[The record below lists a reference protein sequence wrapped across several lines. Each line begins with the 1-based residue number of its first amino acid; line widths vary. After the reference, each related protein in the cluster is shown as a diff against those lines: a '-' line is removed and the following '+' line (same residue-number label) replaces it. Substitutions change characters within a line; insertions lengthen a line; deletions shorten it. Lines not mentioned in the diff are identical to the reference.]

1 MKKELEYQIDCKKDT
16 HMKFTK
22 MQGTGND
29 FIVVDQRDKK
39 YNLSKS
45 VIKNLSDR
53 HLGIGFDQLLI
64 LEKSTSKNADF
75 RYRIFNSDGGEVEQC
90 GNGARCFYKFIKNY
104 RLSNN
109 STIKVE
115 TKAGIIL
122 LSENSEGMVKVDMG
136 LPDIRKAINRHGVN
150 YDHVAIGNPHAVINL
165 ADNNISEE
173 NYHDIA
179 LDIQSSWKDGIN
191 VGFMSI
197 IDTNSI
203 QLKVFERGSGF
214 TMACGSG
221 ASAAAAVA
229 ISKNNL
235 ASPINVHMDGG
246 VLQIDW
252 DMESTLTLSGT
263 AEISFEGEVNL
274 NTYA

>member
-1 MKKELEYQIDCKKDT
+1 
-16 HMKFTK
+16 
-22 MQGTGND
+22 
-29 FIVVDQRDKK
+29 
-39 YNLSKS
+39 
-45 VIKNLSDR
+45 
-53 HLGIGFDQLLI
+53 
-64 LEKSTSKNADF
+64 
-75 RYRIFNSDGGEVEQC
+75 
-90 GNGARCFYKFIKNY
+90 
-104 RLSNN
+104 
-109 STIKVE
+109 
-115 TKAGIIL
+115 
-122 LSENSEGMVKVDMG
+122 
-136 LPDIRKAINRHGVN
+136 
-150 YDHVAIGNPHAVINL
+150 
-165 ADNNISEE
+165 
-173 NYHDIA
+173 
-179 LDIQSSWKDGIN
+179 
-191 VGFMSI
+191 MSI
-197 IDTNSI
+197 IDKNSI

>member
-1 MKKELEYQIDCKKDT
+1 
-16 HMKFTK
+16 

-29 FIVVDQRDKK
+29 FIVVDQRVKQF
-39 YNLSKS
+39 NLSAS
-45 VIKNLSDR
+45 VIKRLSDR
-53 HLGIGFDQLLI
+53 HFGIGFDQLLI
-64 LEKSTSKNADF
+64 LEKSNSKNADF
-75 RYRIFNSDGGEVEQC
+75 KYRIFNSDGGEVEQC
-90 GNGARCFYKFIKNY
+90 GNGARCFYKYIKHY
-104 RLSNN
+104 ELYNN
-109 STIKVE
+109 SIIKVE
-115 TKAGIIL
+115 TKSGIIL

-136 LPDIRKAINRHGVN
+136 LPVIRKAINRNGVN

-173 NYHDIA
+173 NYHDLA

-197 IDTNSI
+197 IDKNSI

-221 ASAAAAVA
+221 ACAAAAVA
-229 ISKNNL
+229 ILKNKL
-235 ASPINVHMDGG
+235 ETPIAVHMDGG
-246 VLQIDW
+246 VVQIDW
-252 DMESTLTLSGT
+252 DVKNTITLSGA